1 MLLLQCIICGTD
13 NGRGEGFNDFLYRN
27 KFVIY
32 IRILEGNE
40 KPEARLCRR
49 VFSPLSGAHVN
60 GLLMS
65 PYVLYR
71 FAFKFSYCVYM
82 YICYCMACTFRI
94 AIIIVRLDTPSVD
107 RTLRTVFN
115 CCVPAWFFFF
125 SKRFVNIFI
134 LLR

>member
-13 NGRGEGFNDFLYRN
+13 NGLGEGFNDFPYRN

-40 KPEARLCRR
+40 KSEARLCCR

-71 FAFKFSYCVYM
+71 FTFKFSYCVYM
-82 YICYCMACTFRI
+82 YNMLLYGMYFPQCHHYCSTEHP
-94 AIIIVRLDTPSVD
+94 VRRPDIENCIQL
-107 RTLRTVFN
+107 LRSRRDFFN
-115 CCVPAWFFFF
+115 
-125 SKRFVNIFI
+125 KQFVNIFI